1 MGVVAERWIAKYRS
15 NHDLY
20 VKAAAEAKKQV
31 EDALAGQSLNI
42 HLIEAR
48 AKDPDS
54 VAEKVERQKYGRP
67 SQRFDDLIGV
77 RIITLFDH
85 SVSDVAKR
93 LRPRF
98 NVDNNRSSDKTAN
111 LTLRQ
116 VGYRSHHLVVR
127 TRNPGL
133 APVGD
138 ILRATFIEIQI
149 RSVIS
154 HAWAEIEHSLRYKI
168 GEGIPP
174 ELARRFDALAGTLEL
189 VDREFS
195 AIEDST
201 VKLVASKAERYS
213 LGHDL
218 DDTVSTV
225 QLLALLKAAKP
236 SMRPLGPDKLLIG
249 IEDAYRFSK
258 ILIRCGISTVGQVM
272 SALKT
277 NELNA
282 VLDRYSELA
291 ANISDPDEASGVVV
305 LGTIIGLADPT
316 EFLKVTAFADENL
329 REALGFPLG

>member
-1 MGVVAERWIAKYRS
+1 MGVVAERWTTKYRS
-15 NHDLY
+15 NHGLY
-20 VKAAAEAKKQV
+20 IKAAEEAKKQV
-31 EDALAGQSLNI
+31 EEALAGQSLNI

-48 AKDPDS
+48 AKSPDS

-93 LRPRF
+93 LSSRF
-98 NVDNNRSSDKTAN
+98 NVDDNRSSNKTAE
-111 LTLRQ
+111 LILKQ
-116 VGYRSHHLVVR
+116 VGYRSHHLVVK
-127 TRNPGL
+127 TRNPGR

-138 ILRATFIEIQI
+138 VLRSTFIEIQI

-195 AIEDST
+195 AIEKST
-201 VKLVASKAERYS
+201 VKLVESKAERYS
-213 LGHDL
+213 AGEDL
-218 DDTVSTV
+218 DDAISTV
-225 QLLALLKAAKP
+225 QLLALLKATRP
-236 SMRPLGPDKLLIG
+236 HMRPLGPDKLLVG
-249 IEDAYRFSK
+249 IEDAFRFSK
-258 ILIRCGISTVGQVM
+258 ILVRCGKATVGQVM
-272 SALKT
+272 TALGE

-282 VLDRYSELA
+282 VLDRYAKA
-291 ANISDPDEASGVVV
+291 AGNISDPDEASGIVV
-305 LGTIIGLADPT
+305 LGTIIALVNPA
-316 EFLKVTAFADENL
+316 EFLKVDAFADSNL
-329 REALGFPLG
+329 REALGLPLS